1 MTRQMEDSDG
11 GGGSKAHYQASELL
25 YFIKSVAKFSD
36 PELFDFKD
44 ENERKQRGPKR
55 RDFGSYSII

>member
-1 MTRQMEDSDG
+1 MARQMEDSDG
-11 GGGSKAHYQASELL
+11 CGGSKAYYQALELH

-36 PELFDFKD
+36 PWLFDFED